1 MNTAK
6 RNRDPGSECCVNS
19 DLGIPGPW
27 WTSQNAGE
35 PLDARGAPGEVT
47 ELGMF
52 NYKLGFFT
60 GTCHSQTWWTEG
72 NQAQSGAGRSA
83 RSPRLV
89 CRGGRL
95 SVRHL
100 VSM

>member
-6 RNRDPGSECCVNS
+6 RNRDPGSECCLNS
-19 DLGIPGPW
+19 DLGIPGLW
-27 WTSQNAGE
+27 WTSKNAGE
-35 PLDARGAPGEVT
+35 SLDARGAPGEIT
-47 ELGMF
+47 ELWMF
-52 NYKLGFFT
+52 NYKLEFFAGT
-60 GTCHSQTWWTEG
+60 GHSQTWWTEG
-72 NQAQSGAGRSA
+72 NQARSGAGRSA

-100 VSM
+100 VSV